1 MKNKKKKF
9 AEKERQLR
17 IREERIYNREIQDVI
32 ARKHKK

>member
-1 MKNKKKKF
+1 MKNKKKKL

-17 IREERIYNREIQDVI
+17 IREKRIHNREIQDVI